1 LSRNALRRG
10 GKVKE
15 RIRLQNCIWRASS
28 NFGEL
33 FFLEAAVSHSFFS
46 ADRPTHFKIVAIAV
60 ACSVAV
66 TLFCLTA
73 RPNDQTKIATPAVIK
88 AKTGIVVTSDDA
100 KATR

>member
-1 LSRNALRRG
+1 LAETALTLIGKKGTDRIAKLHLARIIQFRRT
-10 GKVKE
+10 VF
-15 RIRLQNCIWRASS
+15 R
-28 NFGEL
+28 
-33 FFLEAAVSHSFFS
+33 EAAVSHSFFS
-46 ADRPTHFKIVAIAV
+46 ADRPTHFKIVTVAV